1 MGRGE
6 GALQRTERRI
16 LVFAGWV
23 RGRHRPHTL
32 LLRTPREVSRKAKA
46 CPSSPA
52 AKDMA
57 RKAFLE
63 NRQDPATLV
72 QLVCNP
78 QLRRWPSSW
87 KTIGASSHRT
97 ELDPISAR
105 KTMRD
110 TKEEQA
116 TEDPQRLPSEDT

>member
-1 MGRGE
+1 MGPEAFCGAGE
-6 GALQRTERRI
+6 TQIILSHEKTLSCRSGVASLGLHAWLRRWAF
-16 LVFAGWV
+16 FAN
-23 RGRHRPHTL
+23 
-32 LLRTPREVSRKAKA
+32 
-46 CPSSPA
+46 
-52 AKDMA
+52 
-57 RKAFLE
+57 AFLE
-63 NRQDPATLV
+63 NRQDLATLV
-72 QLVCNP
+72 QLVCNQ

-87 KTIGASSHRT
+87 KTIGASSPRT